1 MLIKMLVGK
10 RKTEDEFKKYITRVA
25 CSFFSLG
32 LLGLFIVRSNSL
44 SDYALW
50 FSIGICSYSS
60 HPI

>member
-32 LLGLFIVRSNSL
+32 ILG
-44 SDYALW
+44 
-50 FSIGICSYSS
+50 
-60 HPI
+60 